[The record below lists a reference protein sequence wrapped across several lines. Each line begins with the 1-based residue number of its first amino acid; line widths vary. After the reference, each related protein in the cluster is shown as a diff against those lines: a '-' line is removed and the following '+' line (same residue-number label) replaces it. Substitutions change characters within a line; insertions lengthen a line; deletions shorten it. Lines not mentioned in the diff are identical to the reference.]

1 MVPGATVNRRYAWI
15 AAQAVVTIV
24 LLAALLRGLNL
35 DAFRTSFVRLPVW
48 FYLFSL
54 AVVLAGQVAYA
65 WRWKLLLVAAGVRT
79 PFTLIIRQYFIGI
92 FLNNFFPSTVGGDV
106 GKVYLLGR
114 DHGYGVVA
122 ASIVLDR
129 VLGLG
134 LLAVFAAIMLWL
146 LPMPSSLL
154 VAARLTVSG
163 IAAASLCILVIVA
176 AGTGGLPA
184 RVSWMGPRAV
194 AVAQRLQRLRVDVAS
209 VVRRPRLI
217 ARAAAVVAGYFL
229 ALGVVYVMF
238 IGIQVNHQPPF
249 AMTMA
254 IVMTTSVL
262 SHIPISLNG
271 LGVREQLHV
280 VLLAPIGVPREA
292 AVVISLL
299 LFGHL
304 LVASAFGL
312 VFWIRTRALPLD
324 SAAHLEI

>member
-24 LLAALLRGLNL
+24 LLAALLRGLDL

-65 WRWKLLLVAAGVRT
+65 WRWKLLLVAAGVRV
-79 PFTLIIRQYFIGI
+79 PLTLIIRQYFIGI

-134 LLAVFAAIMLWL
+134 LLAVFAAIMLWA

-154 VAARLTVSG
+154 VVARLTVSG
-163 IAAASLCILVIVA
+163 IAAASLCILVIAA

-229 ALGVVYVMF
+229 TIGVVYVMF

-262 SHIPISLNG
+262 SRIPISLNG

-292 AVVISLL
+292 AVAISLL

>member
-1 MVPGATVNRRYAWI
+1 V
-15 AAQAVVTIV
+15 
-24 LLAALLRGLNL
+24 LLRGLDL
-35 DAFRTSFVRLPVW
+35 DAFRASFVRLPVW

-65 WRWKLLLVAAGVRT
+65 WRWKLLLVAAGVRA
-79 PFTLIIRQYFIGI
+79 PFTVIVRQYFVGI
-92 FLNNFFPSTVGGDV
+92 FFNNFFPSTVGGDV

-114 DHGYGVVA
+114 DYGYGVVA

-134 LLAVFAAIMLWL
+134 LLAVSAAITLWT

-163 IAAASLCILVIVA
+163 IAAALLCILFIAA

-184 RVSWMGPRAV
+184 HVSWMGPRAV
-194 AVAQRLQRLRVDVAS
+194 ALAQRLQRLRVDVAS

-217 ARAAAVVAGYFL
+217 AQAAAVVGGYVL
-229 ALGVVYVMF
+229 AVGVVYVMF
-238 IGIQVNHQPPF
+238 IGMQVGHRPPF
-249 AMTMA
+249 AMTVA

-262 SHIPISLNG
+262 SHIPISING

-280 VLLAPIGVPREA
+280 VLLAPIGVPREV
-292 AVVISLL
+292 AVAISVL

-304 LVASAFGL
+304 LIASAIGFVL
-312 VFWIRTRALPLD
+312 WARTRTLPL
-324 SAAHLEI
+324 SRK